1 MKITLTQFKISFVGL
16 IWLLAAGQSQASGQ
30 HTGAHEHN
38 DAAVGK
44 PGLASSVNRTVAVDT
59 NDNMRFEPDKLQVR
73 QGETIRFVI
82 TNSGKLRHEFV
93 LGTRHALKEHYALMM
108 KNPEMEHSEPNML
121 TLAGGQTGELIWQFS
136 KAGKL
141 EFACLQAGHYDAGMK
156 GNIVISKKIQ
166 ADTTSSPQQ

>member
-16 IWLLAAGQSQASGQ
+16 IWLLADGQSQASGQ

-73 QGETIRFVI
+73 QGETIRFRKFTPV
-82 TNSGKLRHEFV
+82 
-93 LGTRHALKEHYALMM
+93 M
-108 KNPEMEHSEPNML
+108 
-121 TLAGGQTGELIWQFS
+121 S
-136 KAGKL
+136 KATSAAARMHLGSVYLK
-141 EFACLQAGHYDAGMK
+141 APGIANH
-156 GNIVISKKIQ
+156 GNAMTDCPVCPGAKELLKQ
-166 ADTTSSPQQ
+166 GDL